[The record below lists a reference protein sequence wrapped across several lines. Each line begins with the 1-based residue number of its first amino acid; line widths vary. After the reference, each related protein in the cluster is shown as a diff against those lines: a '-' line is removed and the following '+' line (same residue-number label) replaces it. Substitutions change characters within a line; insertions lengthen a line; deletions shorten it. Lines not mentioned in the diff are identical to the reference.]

1 MLLCSSYTLIPVSYT
16 HLDVYKRQSLD
27 RLKREWE
34 SNNTNELQT
43 RGGVD
48 TMSVVRYRLVQ
59 VEMCVS
65 NESRRGPLSWTEN
78 QVHFTFPFQS
88 VSLVNLHILHKFK
101 TLDVSQ
107 H

>member
-1 MLLCSSYTLIPVSYT
+1 
-16 HLDVYKRQSLD
+16 
-27 RLKREWE
+27 
-34 SNNTNELQT
+34 
-43 RGGVD
+43 
-48 TMSVVRYRLVQ
+48 MSVVRYRLVQ

-65 NESRRGPLSWTEN
+65 SESRRGPLSWTEN

-107 H
+107 LCFFPVIFMPPYYGLGFCINFISFFH